1 MQEGKKKKKKKK
13 TSFKVFKIILITIL
27 SLIILSGVALGGVVL
42 AIINTAPP
50 LDVNEILTLN
60 EPSIIYDSSDKYMDN
75 VITDEK
81 RTVVSIKDVPD
92 NLKHAFVSI
101 EDERFYTHKGV
112 DAKRLAGVVY
122 IDVMNKIKHVNT
134 LQGASTITQQ
144 LISNTLLSKE
154 VTIKRKVQEMYLALQ
169 LEKRLS
175 KDQILEAYINTIF
188 LGGNAHGVEAA
199 ANQYFNKSVKDLSLI
214 ECAYIAGV
222 PQSPSVY
229 YPFSDAAKKNPSRYL
244 NRTKM
249 VLEKMYENG
258 YIKKDQYDAA
268 LKDLN
273 DKKLVFQQPSSTSN
287 KMNYEWF
294 SLPAIVQVKNDL
306 KAQYH
311 YNDTEINNL
320 LMYGGLKIYT
330 TMDRDLQDATKKVL
344 DDNKNYGNVSVQPQA
359 SAVIIDYHTGEVKTI
374 IGGRGEQP
382 PRSFNRAA
390 FNGSK
395 EFLKPVGSSIKPL
408 TVYSAAIDSKLAT
421 AATVVSD
428 SPLPEE
434 IGKKYGPPGQPYN
447 PRNYET
453 GYFSGDVTIR
463 EAIKKSINLVAIKL
477 EDTISLK
484 TGSAYGE
491 KYGLPLVT
499 QDKQSIAALSLGELT
514 YGTNTLTMAT
524 AYGVFGNNGVYT
536 QPRLYRKVVDKRGIS
551 ILETKP
557 NTRKVLSPQSAYI
570 MYDLLKGPTSDGGT
584 APNAR
589 FSSMPVAGKTG
600 TSGDMKNFWFCG
612 LTPYY
617 SAAVWIGDDI
627 PKSRRDIS
635 SSTSAGIWQK
645 IMAEAHKNL
654 PVKDIEKPS
663 GIVTA
668 TVCADSGKIPTD
680 LCAKDP
686 RGNRA
691 VTDIF
696 AEGTVP
702 VSLCDAHVEAQIN
715 KLNGKIATA
724 NTPAD
729 LIETRVFIKKEYAN
743 DEKDK
748 PYILPTEL
756 DDTKPQTTVPS
767 TTTTLPNGTN
777 TTNNNNTNNNNG
789 NTNTN
794 TNTNTNN
801 GTTTGTTTGNNN
813 AGGVNQ
819 ENTGTTPNNT
829 SH

>member
-1 MQEGKKKKKKKK
+1 MQESKKKKKKK
-13 TSFKVFKIILITIL
+13 TSFKVLKIVLITLL
-27 SLIILSGVALGGVVL
+27 SIIILSGVALGGVVL

-60 EPSIIYDSSDKYMDN
+60 EPSIIYDSNDKYMDN

-81 RTVVSIKDVPD
+81 RTVVSIKDMPD

-112 DAKRLAGVVY
+112 DPRRLAGVVY
-122 IDVMNKIKHVNT
+122 IDIMNKIKHVNT

-154 VTIKRKVQEMYLALQ
+154 VTIKRKVQEMYLALE

-175 KDQILEAYINTIF
+175 KDQILEAYMNTIF
-188 LGGNAHGVEAA
+188 LGGTAHGVEAA

-229 YPFSDAAKKNPSRYL
+229 YPFSDSAKKNPSVYL
-244 NRTKM
+244 NRTKS
-249 VLEKMYENG
+249 VLSKMYENG

-268 LKDLN
+268 IKDLS
-273 DKKLVFQQPSSTSN
+273 DKKLAFQQPSATAN

-311 YNDTEINNL
+311 YNDSEINSL

-330 TMDRDLQDATKKVL
+330 TMDRSLQDAAKKVL
-344 DDNKNYGNVSVQPQA
+344 DDNKNYGNLSVQPQA
-359 SAVIIDYHTGEVKTI
+359 SAVIMDYHTGEVKTI

-382 PRSFNRAA
+382 ARSFNRAA

-408 TVYSAAIDSKLAT
+408 TVYSAAIDSNLAT
-421 AATVVSD
+421 AATVVED

-477 EDTISLK
+477 EDKIGLK
-484 TGSAYGE
+484 TGAAYGE
-491 KYGLPLVT
+491 KYGLPLVN
-499 QDKQSIAALSLGELT
+499 QDKQSISALSLGQLT
-514 YGTNTLTMAT
+514 YGSNTLTMAA

-536 QPRLYRKVVDKRGIS
+536 EPRLYRKVVDKRGIT

-557 NTRKVLSPQSAYI
+557 NTRKVLTPQSAYI
-570 MYDLLKGPTSDGGT
+570 MFDLLKGPTSEGGT

-589 FSSMPVAGKTG
+589 FSSMPVVGKTG
-600 TSGDMKNFWFCG
+600 TSGDKQDFWFCG

-617 SAAVWIGDDI
+617 SGAVWIGDDK
-627 PKSRRDIS
+627 PKKHDDIS
-635 SSTSAGIWQK
+635 SATSAGIWQK

-654 PVKDIEKPS
+654 PVKDIERPS

-686 RGNRA
+686 RGNRTI
-691 VTDIF
+691 TDIF

-702 VSLCDAHVEAQIN
+702 ASLCDAHVEAKIN
-715 KLNGKIATA
+715 KLNGKLANE
-724 NTPAD
+724 NTPPD
-729 LIETRVFIKKEYAN
+729 LIETRIFIKKEYA
-743 DEKDK
+743 DGDKDK
-748 PYILPTEL
+748 PYILPTEY
-756 DDTKPQTTVPS
+756 DDTKPSIPTTPI
-767 TTTTLPNGTN
+767 TPTNPPN
-777 TTNNNNTNNNNG
+777 

-794 TNTNTNN
+794 TNTTGGSTNN
-801 GTTTGTTTGNNN
+801 TTTGNT
-813 AGGVNQ
+813 
-819 ENTGTTPNNT
+819 NTGGANQDNSGTTNNT

>member
-1 MQEGKKKKKKKK
+1 MQEGKKKKKKKKKK

-42 AIINTAPP
+42 AIINTAPA
-50 LDVNEILTLN
+50 LDVNQILTLN
-60 EPSIIYDSSDKYMDN
+60 EPSTIYDSTDKFMDN

-112 DAKRLAGVVY
+112 DTKRLAGVVY
-122 IDVMNKIKHVNT
+122 IDIMNKIKHVNS

-175 KDQILEAYINTIF
+175 KDQILEAYMNTIF

-222 PQSPSVY
+222 PQSPSIY

-249 VLEKMYENG
+249 VLQKMYENG

-273 DKKLVFQQPSSTSN
+273 DKKLVFQQPSSTAN

-330 TMDRDLQDATKKVL
+330 TMDRPLQDASKKVL
-344 DDNKNYGNVSVQPQA
+344 DDNKNYGSVNSQPQA
-359 SAVIIDYHTGEVKTI
+359 SAVIVDYHTGEVKTI

-382 PRSFNRAA
+382 ARSFNRAA

-484 TGSAYGE
+484 TGAAYGE

-499 QDKQSIAALSLGELT
+499 QDKQSMAALSLGELT
-514 YGTNTLTMAT
+514 YGTNTLTMAA

-536 QPRLYRKVVDKRGIS
+536 QPRLYRKVVDKRGIN

-589 FSSMPVAGKTG
+589 FSNMPVAGKTG
-600 TSGDMKNFWFCG
+600 TSGDKKNFWFCG

-617 SAAVWIGDDI
+617 SAAVWIGDDTS
-627 PKSRRDIS
+627 KKRDDIF

-654 PVKDIEKPS
+654 AVKDVEKPS
-663 GIVTA
+663 GVVSA
-668 TVCADSGKIPTD
+668 TICATSGKIPTD

-686 RGNRA
+686 RGART

-702 VSLCDAHVEAQIN
+702 ASLCDAHVEAKIN
-715 KLNGKIATA
+715 KLNGKLAND

-729 LIETRVFIKKEYAN
+729 LVETRVFIKKEYAN

-748 PYILPTEL
+748 PYILPTES
-756 DDTKPQTTVPS
+756 DDTKPQVTVPI
-767 TTTTLPNGTN
+767 TIPTLPNGANTN
-777 TTNNNNTNNNNG
+777 TNTNSNNNTNNNNNN
-789 NTNTN
+789 NTN
-794 TNTNTNN
+794 
-801 GTTTGTTTGNNN
+801 GATTGTNNP
-813 AGGVNQ
+813 GGVTQ
-819 ENTGTTPNNT
+819 DNTGTPPNNT